1 MAEAME
7 AIAGDDGNG
16 TYTVILKD
24 NAAMGLD
31 DGSSNTCSLPAK
43 TIVLDGCG
51 YKLSQPVTS
60 RNYLG
65 INGNL
70 TLKNVELDMNR
81 TYLYNYAE
89 GAEITF
95 EGTVT
100 GKLGLAQDKTD
111 KNAEG
116 ATFVVCS
123 PVSKTI
129 LASLGG
135 NTGNNYNYP
144 PSTTVVL
151 KGYGTAEEPALGRFN
166 SQIVPSAGSS
176 SSALRELVLENSYV
190 PIFPAAY
197 DSQTIKISGSGGI
210 SVSPGAQVTAATH
223 LWMGC
228 FRR

>member
-70 TLKNVELDMNR
+70 TLKNVELDMNL
-81 TYLYNYAE
+81 TYLYNYAD

-129 LASLGG
+129 LADLIRRLFLQREAVLLPCVNWFWKIRMFLFSRLLMIVRPLRFPEAEASLFL
-135 NTGNNYNYP
+135 P
-144 PSTTVVL
+144 
-151 KGYGTAEEPALGRFN
+151 E
-166 SQIVPSAGSS
+166 
-176 SSALRELVLENSYV
+176 
-190 PIFPAAY
+190 
-197 DSQTIKISGSGGI
+197 
-210 SVSPGAQVTAATH
+210 
-223 LWMGC
+223 
-228 FRR
+228 RR